1 MLEFDSEYARKR
13 TEEFID
19 KDFNFQKSEIY
30 KCIDHAINIGESA
43 ITIYCFVK
51 KNVLE
56 FFKDKGYKIEDKYN
70 QKDGYLYVIS
80 W

>member
-30 KCIDHAINIGESA
+30 KGIFHAINNGESA
-43 ITIYCFVK
+43 ITIYSFVK
-51 KNVLE
+51 ENVLE